1 MLSIHNIKKVAGTA
15 LLSGGLALVGFGLA
29 SGTAQA
35 FNPQPEP
42 PGKPVNVSVTPRI
55 SSPGA
60 IRGFNPTPE
69 PPKVVTGGIRGC
81 DGSV

>member
-1 MLSIHNIKKVAGTA
+1 MLSTHHIKKVAGTA
-15 LLSGGLALVGFGLA
+15 LLSGGLTLIGFGLA

-42 PGKPVNVSVTPRI
+42 PTKPVTVGHPQFTN
-55 SSPGA
+55 PGV
-60 IRGFNPTPE
+60 IHGFNPQPD
-69 PPKVVTGGIRGC
+69 PPGLPVAGGIRGC

>member
-1 MLSIHNIKKVAGTA
+1 MITTNIKKAAGTA
-15 LLSGGLALVGFGLA
+15 LLSGGLTLIGFGLA

-42 PGKPVNVSVTPRI
+42 PTKPSVSVQTHI
-55 SSPGA
+55 TSPTSIG
-60 IRGFNPTPE
+60 GVNSTS
-69 PPKVVTGGIRGC
+69 PKVAAGGVRGC

>member
-1 MLSIHNIKKVAGTA
+1 MITTIKKVAGTA
-15 LLSGGLALVGFGLA
+15 LLSGGLTLIGFGLA

-42 PGKPVNVSVTPRI
+42 PTKPSVSVQSHTTAP
-55 SSPGA
+55 SSIG
-60 IRGFNPTPE
+60 GVSST
-69 PPKVVTGGIRGC
+69 PPKVTAGGVRGC

>member
-1 MLSIHNIKKVAGTA
+1 MITSAIKKVAGTA
-15 LLSGGLALVGFGLA
+15 LLSGGLTLIGFGLA

-42 PGKPVNVSVTPRI
+42 PTKPSVSVQSQTTSPRSI
-55 SSPGA
+55 GGFGPTSPKIA
-60 IRGFNPTPE
+60 
-69 PPKVVTGGIRGC
+69 TGGVRGC

>member
-1 MLSIHNIKKVAGTA
+1 MITSAIKKVAGTA
-15 LLSGGLALVGFGLA
+15 LLSGSLTLIGFGLA

-42 PGKPVNVSVTPRI
+42 PTKPVTVGHPQITSQGVI
-55 SSPGA
+55 H
-60 IRGFNPTPE
+60 GFNPQPD
-69 PPKVVTGGIRGC
+69 PPGRPVAGGIRSC